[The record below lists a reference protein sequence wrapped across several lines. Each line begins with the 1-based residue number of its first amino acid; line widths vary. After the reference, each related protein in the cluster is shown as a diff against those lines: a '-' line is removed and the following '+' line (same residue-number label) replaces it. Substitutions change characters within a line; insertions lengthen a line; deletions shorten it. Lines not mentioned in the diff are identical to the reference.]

1 MFDIVTRN
9 RKITHLIESVIKD
22 HCRIYDTISESVD
35 DGIVVHY
42 NDEPLYYL
50 GMEFNDR
57 DFYIYFNGFVFSELS
72 KSELIKLREIYKDD
86 AVAELLTT
94 SNMELWFFED
104 KYLMAK
110 QVTTKEYKDYSIL
123 QTAFAIELFE
133 QINNTVAIRN
143 HLVSMLEERE
153 RALIN

>member
-1 MFDIVTRN
+1 MFDTKKRN
-9 RKITHLIESVIKD
+9 RKITHLIESVIRD
-22 HCRIYDTISESVD
+22 HCRIYNTISESVD

-50 GMEFNDR
+50 GIEFSDSE
-57 DFYIYFNGFVFSELS
+57 FYIYFNGFVFSELS
-72 KSELIKLREIYKDD
+72 MSELIKLREIYKDD
-86 AVAELLTT
+86 TITELLTT
-94 SNMELWFFED
+94 SDMELWFFED

-110 QVTTKEYKDYSIL
+110 RITTKEYKDYSIL

-143 HLVSMLEERE
+143 HFMGMLEERE
-153 RALIN
+153 GVLTN